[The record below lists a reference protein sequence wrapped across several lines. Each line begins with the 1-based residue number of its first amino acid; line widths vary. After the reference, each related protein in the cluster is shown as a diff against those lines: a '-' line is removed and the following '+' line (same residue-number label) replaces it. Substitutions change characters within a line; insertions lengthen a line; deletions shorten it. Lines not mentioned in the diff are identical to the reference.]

1 MVAAVRIPTQGLLLM
16 FLGAVL
22 LRLAASDAYL
32 RYVVPWMKW
41 PLLASGILLILM
53 ALGPLFREERHSPD
67 HVEHAEDDHVHDT
80 GHDTGHDGHG
90 HGVPRVTWLLALPGV
105 IAFVISP
112 PELGSYLAE
121 RRANDLVT
129 VSAPTSVTTL
139 DGDGPVD
146 LALEEMLYLAQ
157 SGEPAL
163 EGQPVVM
170 TGFVSWGAGDDWY
183 VTRMQ
188 IGCCAADA
196 MAYRVLVNGAE
207 RPPRDQWV
215 EVTGVHVTGTG
226 VEPPYEVELDATEVV
241 EIDAPRQTYE

>member
-41 PLLASGILLILM
+41 PLLASGVLLILM

-67 HVEHAEDDHVHDT
+67 HVEHVEDDHVHDT

-112 PELGSYLAE
+112 S
-121 RRANDLVT
+121 RRC
-129 VSAPTSVTTL
+129 PTSR
-139 DGDGPVD
+139 
-146 LALEEMLYLAQ
+146 
-157 SGEPAL
+157 SPA
-163 EGQPVVM
+163 
-170 TGFVSWGAGDDWY
+170 S
-183 VTRMQ
+183 
-188 IGCCAADA
+188 
-196 MAYRVLVNGAE
+196 
-207 RPPRDQWV
+207 RPSR
-215 EVTGVHVTGTG
+215 
-226 VEPPYEVELDATEVV
+226 AS
-241 EIDAPRQTYE
+241 RSS